1 MAVARATR
9 LMLIVVI
16 GSTLTMSACGGG
28 GADYY
33 ESLQA
38 ASDRV
43 EDDYVA
49 LSLDAKTRLDSVSF
63 APVGGWDPDVARCA
77 EQLLAELGNPSHFTT
92 EAVDVDLMVFRDLR
106 AIFVDADAGMDDV
119 EPHAEVVAL
128 HAEIHSVLREWSD
141 LLGLIINEL
150 ETAQSSADLMER
162 LGTLDLSARFDA
174 LHDRLDST
182 CVELQS
188 AARRDASSVQFG
200 STWADGPSGE
210 ASSVNLLCG

>member
-1 MAVARATR
+1 MGVTRATR
-9 LMLIVVI
+9 LMLIVVV
-16 GSTLTMSACGGG
+16 GSTLTMPACGGG

-33 ESLQA
+33 KSLQA

-43 EDDYVA
+43 EEDYVA
-49 LSLDAKTRLDSVSF
+49 LSLDAKTRLDSLSF

-92 EAVDVDLMVFRDLR
+92 DAVDVDLMMFRDLR
-106 AIFVDADAGMDDV
+106 AILVDAEAGMDDV

-128 HAEIHSVLREWSD
+128 HAEIHAVLREWSD

-150 ETAQSSADLMER
+150 ETAQSSADLVER
-162 LGTLDLSARFDA
+162 LGTLDLSTRFDDV
-174 LHDRLDST
+174 HYRLDST

-200 STWADGPSGE
+200 STWVGGPSGE